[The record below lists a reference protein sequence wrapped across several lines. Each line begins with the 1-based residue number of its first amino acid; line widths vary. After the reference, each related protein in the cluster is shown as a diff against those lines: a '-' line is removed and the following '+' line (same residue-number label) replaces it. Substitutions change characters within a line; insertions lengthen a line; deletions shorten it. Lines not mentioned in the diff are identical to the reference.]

1 MIFTLKCRLACAL
14 IRWQYL
20 ISKCGVKFH
29 WNVIW
34 VSGKRMSM
42 GTLKYWSIGKYII
55 HCHLL
60 YLRKLIFNNKQFISQ
75 NTIVCF
81 RAMAAYEEKVPVVE
95 EAEQHQRSTME
106 EYKQLIICGNIMPD
120 PFLLQNGSLTEKK
133 KQI

>member
-1 MIFTLKCRLACAL
+1 
-14 IRWQYL
+14 
-20 ISKCGVKFH
+20 
-29 WNVIW
+29 
-34 VSGKRMSM
+34 MSM

-133 KQI
+133 NRFNKMAISLYTNIEKFLF

>member
-1 MIFTLKCRLACAL
+1 
-14 IRWQYL
+14 
-20 ISKCGVKFH
+20 
-29 WNVIW
+29 
-34 VSGKRMSM
+34 MSM

-81 RAMAAYEEKVPVVE
+81 RAMAAYEEKVLVVE

-133 KQI
+133 NRFNKMAISLYKNIEKFLF